1 MADDVL
7 YRTES
12 EIQYLKSKLD
22 AMNKFNESVD
32 FYHEV
37 VPREEVVKEEVPAQ
51 QDIVPTQQETGNNN
65 PSDPVT
71 IDENKS

>member
-12 EIQYLKSKLD
+12 EIQYLKSKQD
-22 AMNKFNESVD
+22 AMNKFSESVN
-32 FYHEV
+32 FYHEI
-37 VPREEVVKEEVPAQ
+37 VPKDEVVKEETRSQ
-51 QDIVPTQQETGNNN
+51 EDIVPTQQETGNNN